1 MGDREGREDK
11 GRKENKKYKGEKGG
25 KVGRRVGRRLG
36 RLGGSL
42 MVVSLMESVGKKL
55 MRNRQRVNNPKEI
68 SSRMWMLMFLRT
80 KRSKKNK
87 RFKMKNKK
95 RKKTAKSKFL
105 KKNKKLLQLNK
116 NCLCITESNVQNVKF
131 HQLLEIDTNAQYVNN
146 LIFVVS
152 AKKKMKNMN
161 IN

>member
-1 MGDREGREDK
+1 
-11 GRKENKKYKGEKGG
+11 
-25 KVGRRVGRRLG
+25 
-36 RLGGSL
+36 
-42 MVVSLMESVGKKL
+42 

-87 RFKMKNKK
+87 RFKIKNKK

-105 KKNKKLLQLNK
+105 KKNKKMLQLNK
-116 NCLCITESNVQNVKF
+116 NCSCIMESNVQNVKF

-152 AKKKMKNMN
+152 ANKKMKNMN
-161 IN
+161 INQFKLRNLILKNKKNNIQRKRNSKNNQKVLKLEYKKLKRKLGGFLDFSKI